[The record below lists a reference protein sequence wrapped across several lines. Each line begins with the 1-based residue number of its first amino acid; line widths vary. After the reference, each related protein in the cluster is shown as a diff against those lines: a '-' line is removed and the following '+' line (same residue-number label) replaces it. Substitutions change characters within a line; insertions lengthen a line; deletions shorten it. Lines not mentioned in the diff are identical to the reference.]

1 MTTVFQ
7 SIQALQSVRGIPSPG
22 PEWRQLSLGA
32 WLDAIGV
39 LPLVEGS
46 VLAAVAVGLALGLVI
61 AVVALLVWALTGRL
75 TKRGA
80 VSALLWSLVS
90 GVALAFFLRIV
101 GPTWGV
107 QTYAL
112 CILTGIVVATLLTG
126 RRLRQRGVEAGY
138 VIDIAVWAVLLGI
151 VAARIFHVVTHPDD
165 YFGPGRDPITAL
177 YIWEGG
183 IAIFGALIGGA
194 VGIWIGCRQT
204 GVRFTTFV
212 DALAPGL
219 LLAQA
224 FGRLGNWFNNELFG
238 QPTGLPWG
246 LEIEATNPAFPVGL
260 PPETLFHPTFLYE
273 IVWNVLGAALLLWL
287 DRKRDVQWGRLIA
300 LYLIWYGAGRSVFET
315 IRLDPSELFF
325 GIRTNVW
332 MAFFAIALG
341 IVVLVVQTRRHPGLE
356 PSPWQPGR
364 EPDAEQGVDSD
375 VYTDLPESRT
385 QDDVETAAAHPAAP
399 TT

>member
-7 SIQALQSVRGIPSPG
+7 SIPSPS
-22 PEWRQLSLGA
+22 PEWQQVPLGA

-39 LPLVEGS
+39 MSFVQASMLNV
-46 VLAAVAVGLALGLVI
+46 VLLGVLLGVVLTVVVLLA
-61 AVVALLVWALTGRL
+61 WALTGRL
-75 TKRGA
+75 TKRDA
-80 VSALLWSLVS
+80 VWTLIWSVVIGVVLAYLLSV
-90 GVALAFFLRIV
+90 V
-101 GPTWGV
+101 GPTWAI

-112 CILTGIVVATLLTG
+112 CILAGIVVATVLTG
-126 RRLRQRGVEAGY
+126 WRLRQRGVDAGY
-138 VIDIAVWAVLLGI
+138 VVDIAVWAVLLGI
-151 VAARIFHVVTHPDD
+151 VVARAFHVVTHPDD
-165 YFGPGRDPITAL
+165 YFAPGRDPMTAL

-194 VGIWIGCRQT
+194 VGVWIGCRQT
-204 GVRFTTFV
+204 GVRFTTFA

-224 FGRLGNWFNNELFG
+224 AGRLGNWFNHELFG

-260 PPETLFHPTFLYE
+260 PAETLFHPTFAYE
-273 IVWNVLGAALLLWL
+273 IVWNVLGAALLLWI
-287 DRKRDVQWGRLIA
+287 DRKRDVQWGRLVA
-300 LYLIWYGAGRSVFET
+300 LYLIWYGLGRSVFET
-315 IRLDPSELFF
+315 IRLDPSELFL

-332 MAFFAIALG
+332 MAFLAIALG
-341 IVVLVVQTRRHPGLE
+341 VVVWVVQTRRHPGLE

-364 EPDAEQGVDSD
+364 EPGAEEGVDSD

-385 QDDVETAAAHPAAP
+385 QDDVETTAAQPAAA
-399 TT
+399 TK

>member
-7 SIQALQSVRGIPSPG
+7 SIPSPS
-22 PEWRQLSLGA
+22 PEWQQLPLGA

-39 LPLVEGS
+39 LPLVQGS
-46 VLAAVAVGLALGLVI
+46 MLGAVVFGVVLGLVI
-61 AVVALLVWALTGRL
+61 AVVLLLGWALTGRL
-75 TKRGA
+75 TKRDA
-80 VSALLWSLVS
+80 AWTLLGSLVF
-90 GVALAFFLRIV
+90 GVVLAFFLRVV
-101 GPTWGV
+101 GPTWGI

-112 CILTGIVVATLLTG
+112 CILAGIVVATLLTG
-126 RRLRQRGVEAGY
+126 WRLRQRGVEAGY

-151 VAARIFHVVTHPDD
+151 LAARIFHVATHPDD
-165 YFGPGRDPITAL
+165 YFGPGRDPMTAL

-194 VGIWIGCRQT
+194 IGVWIGCRQT
-204 GVRFTTFV
+204 GVRFTTFA

-224 FGRLGNWFNNELFG
+224 FGRLGNWFNHELFG

-260 PPETLFHPTFLYE
+260 PAETLFHPTFAYE
-273 IVWNVLGAALLLWL
+273 IAWNVLGAALLLWI
-287 DRKRDVQWGRLIA
+287 DRKRDVQWGRLVA
-300 LYLIWYGAGRSVFET
+300 LYLIWYGIGRSVFET
-315 IRLDPSELFF
+315 IRLDPSELLL
-325 GIRTNVW
+325 GIRVNVW
-332 MAFFAIALG
+332 MAFLAIAVG
-341 IVVLVVQTRRHPGLE
+341 VVVWIVQTRRHPGLE

-364 EPDAEQGVDSD
+364 EPGAEGGVDSE

-385 QDDVETAAAHPAAP
+385 QDDVEITAAEPAAAP
-399 TT
+399 R